1 MAFNA
6 LETSNQE
13 GRPLFLYEFL
23 LGDKAWRYTSADSSV
38 SAISPTSG
46 KSELFAPVF
55 IEDDGVK
62 QTGESQTDSMKI
74 RMPFSE
80 PIPQLFQVTPPLNQ
94 ITVRRFSKHEADS
107 EVTVNYVGFITQV
120 NATEPGVAELECLT
134 LSPTMQRNGLRVTWQ
149 KGCPY
154 ALYDGSTCKVNKA
167 QYAVA
172 AKILTAGAGV
182 ITADAFASRENGWFD
197 GGFIEWTDSYTGALE
212 RRGIDE
218 HLGKQLRL
226 LGKSDGLLEG
236 MDVKAY
242 PGCQRTS
249 AVCAA
254 KYNNLLNY
262 GGYPHLPG
270 KSPFD
275 GDPLY

>member
-1 MAFNA
+1 
-6 LETSNQE
+6 
-13 GRPLFLYEFL
+13 
-23 LGDKAWRYTSADSSV
+23 
-38 SAISPTSG
+38 
-46 KSELFAPVF
+46 
-55 IEDDGVK
+55 
-62 QTGESQTDSMKI
+62 
-74 RMPFSE
+74 
-80 PIPQLFQVTPPLNQ
+80 
-94 ITVRRFSKHEADS
+94 
-107 EVTVNYVGFITQV
+107 
-120 NATEPGVAELECLT
+120 
-134 LSPTMQRNGLRVTWQ
+134 
-149 KGCPY
+149 
-154 ALYDGSTCKVNKA
+154 
-167 QYAVA
+167 
-172 AKILTAGAGV
+172 
-182 ITADAFASRENGWFD
+182 
-197 GGFIEWTDSYTGALE
+197 SYTGALE